1 MPRKKTNAI
10 PPLARTINVRVP
22 TELEGEIR
30 SVCKAHDLSTSN
42 FCRKAIRHFLHA
54 VKGKDHLY
62 QELHQ

>member
-22 TELEGEIR
+22 TELEGEVR

-54 VKGKDHLY
+54 VKGKEHLY
-62 QELHQ
+62 RELDQ

>member
-10 PPLARTINVRVP
+10 PALARTINVRVP
-22 TELEGEIR
+22 TELECEVR

-42 FCRKAIRHFLHA
+42 FCRKAIRHFLQE

-62 QELHQ
+62 QELHR